1 MSNLNGAGINAN
13 GWLGFELSVLRRLR
27 FESVALP
34 FGGEPNLGLYL
45 KHWKVRVA
53 ANDRAQ
59 WAWTK
64 ATALIENNSET
75 ISDYDLEIIL
85 DDAYV
90 PRAELRNPSLLNW
103 FNETDAWWFD
113 NVRENAELLDSPIK
127 RACALTLGMMVGDY
141 VMSFDAGTV
150 TLRQPLSLSMVFRR
164 LRQAV
169 PAPVDNQQR
178 NQSANQAA
186 RDFLAERHHTDLLF
200 LRLPLP
206 THRRDKANVRRLAW
220 REEWIRRGNDFW
232 SELERRSAGK
242 LGGRVETR
250 QQYLNLLEDLLHTA
264 AHIPNWAIENLT
276 DSFISNDE
284 LAEAISRVRKVDAIY
299 SKDFSELT
307 GARTS
312 ILTSLS

>member
-1 MSNLNGAGINAN
+1 MSNLNGAGVNTN
-13 GWLGFELSVLRRLR
+13 GWLAFELSVLRRLK
-27 FESVALP
+27 FQSVALP
-34 FGGEPNLGLYL
+34 FTGEPGLGLYL

-53 ANDRAQ
+53 ANDPAQ

-75 ISDYDLEIIL
+75 LSEDDLEILL

-90 PRAELRNPSLLNW
+90 PRAEFTNPSLLEW

-113 NVRENAELLDSPIK
+113 NVRENAELLGSPIK
-127 RACALTLGMMVGDY
+127 RACALSLGMMVGDY
-141 VMSFDAGTV
+141 VMSFDGT
-150 TLRQPLSLSMVFRR
+150 TSRLRQPLSLSMVFRR
-164 LRQAV
+164 LQQA
-169 PAPVDNQQR
+169 APVLVDNLQR
-178 NQSANQAA
+178 NQSTNQEA

-200 LRLPLP
+200 LRLPP
-206 THRRDKANVRRLAW
+206 ATYRRDKASMRRLAW
-220 REEWIRRGNDFW
+220 REEWLRRGNDFW
-232 SELERRSAGK
+232 SELERKSAGK

-264 AHIPNWAIENLT
+264 AHIPGWAIENLA
-276 DSFISNDE
+276 DGFISNDE
-284 LAEAISRVRKVDAIY
+284 LSETVGRVRKVDAIY

-312 ILTSLS
+312 IITAVS